1 MVFRVAV
8 SLIIFYT
15 SLGNVF
21 ASSLIDSQ
29 SVALL
34 NSFKSS
40 PAVLIQKRVQEKAV
54 FYGLASYF
62 NSVSYFVVNGEV
74 IDRIDDSQSVSLKNG
89 EWLAAIGRF
98 NILLVRSPNLT
109 VKLSGG
115 GFTSRKRSVIR
126 VG

>member
-1 MVFRVAV
+1 M
-8 SLIIFYT
+8 
-15 SLGNVF
+15 
-21 ASSLIDSQ
+21 
-29 SVALL
+29 
-34 NSFKSS
+34 
-40 PAVLIQKRVQEKAV
+40 
-54 FYGLASYF
+54 
-62 NSVSYFVVNGEV
+62 
-74 IDRIDDSQSVSLKNG
+74 IDRIDDSQPVSLKNG